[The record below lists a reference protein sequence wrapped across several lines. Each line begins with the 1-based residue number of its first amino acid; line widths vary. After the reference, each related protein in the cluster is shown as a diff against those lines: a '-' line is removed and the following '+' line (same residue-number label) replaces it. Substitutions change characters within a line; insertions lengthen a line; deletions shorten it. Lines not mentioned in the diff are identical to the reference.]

1 MGTTVQASMPLAD
14 VPIRG
19 CRTYLS
25 REVTRPE
32 ELEVLLAEWQDLA
45 EHAAEPNVFY
55 EPWMVLPALDAYGGD
70 RDLRFL
76 FLFEE
81 RRDGPPLLCG
91 FFPIERVPHFR
102 GLPIPCFRL
111 WDYVHCFL
119 GTPLVR
125 AGRVRSVI
133 AAFLRWL
140 RDESAEHLLLEMPY
154 CSADGPV
161 HGALVARAGAGVGRM
176 VARSWERALFEP
188 RTSGEAYLEEAM
200 RTKKSKEVRRL
211 WRRLAER
218 GRLEIEVL
226 SPGTG
231 AAASPEMAR
240 TWGEEFL
247 RLEAS
252 GWKGR
257 GGTALLCR
265 ASDREF
271 FRRVIAGAHERGRLM
286 MLALRL
292 DGRAIAMKCNLL
304 AGDGGFAFKIAY
316 DEEYGG
322 LSPGFLL
329 EIETIR
335 HLHECPAVRWLDSC
349 AVPDHPMAD
358 RLWLDRRAMQS
369 IQLATGNPAGRLVV
383 PAFTVARRLAE
394 RAERTAVPSPLRR
407 VDREPPAGDR
417 SRGARPELRP

>member
-1 MGTTVQASMPLAD
+1 MGTTVQASTPLAD
-14 VPIRG
+14 LPIRG
-19 CRTYLS
+19 RRTYLS

-111 WDYVHCFL
+111 WAYVHCFL

-140 RDESAEHLLLEMPY
+140 RDRSAEHLLLEMPY

-161 HGALVARAGAGVGRM
+161 HGALVARGGAGVGRM

-188 RTSGEAYLEEAM
+188 RSSGEAYLEEAM

-335 HLHECPAVRWLDSC
+335 HLHDCPAVRWLDSC

-369 IQLATGNPAGRLVV
+369 IQLATGDPAGRLVV
-383 PAFTVARRLAE
+383 PVFSVARRL
-394 RAERTAVPSPLRR
+394 AERTAVPSPSRR
-407 VDREPPAGDR
+407 VDREPSAGDR